1 MCFSYMVRL
10 YKVLRSDLHRAPRQR
25 PSLLVD
31 QDVYIKLICKGKRGI
46 ICQLVDNGEKIEC
59 FRRRF
64 RNARY
69 KSRYAK
75 STIGYVFG
83 ASSSRGDMKGGGSD
97 DVAFVVGVLEGLRLK
112 RPGQQQR
119 AGNGGGDGA
128 KTWSVMAEAGPH

>member
-1 MCFSYMVRL
+1 MVRL
-10 YKVLRSDLHRAPRQR
+10 YKLLRPDLRRAPRQR

-31 QDVYIKLICKGKRGI
+31 QDVYIKLICKGSGVLSVSWLTMGKR
-46 ICQLVDNGEKIEC
+46 LRC
-59 FRRRF
+59 FGARF

-75 STIGYVFG
+75 STIEYVF
-83 ASSSRGDMKGGGSD
+83 AVSSSPGDMKGGGSD
-97 DVAFVVGVLEGLRLK
+97 DVAFAVGVLEGLRLK